1 MAPTLALTGALTSIQ
16 NTAYTLTLGAIIDPG
31 VDTIVANGITVNWGD
46 GTTETYSSVG
56 DVSHT
61 YTTVGDFTISVSL
74 EDEDGTFSDVAT
86 QAVSVSA
93 PADTIDVAAQGNAV
107 IDEGDT
113 FTRTINFTDGEDN
126 GAAGYTVDIDWDNDG
141 DVDESFATT
150 SNSFDVS
157 KVFADGASV
166 QTVSITVTDEAGE
179 SDTEAFDVTV
189 NNVAPVSS
197 ISGPV
202 EVNEGTEATYTFSDI
217 LDPGNDT
224 VTNAVIEW
232 GDGTTTAYTGAG
244 DYSHTYADGDSAP
257 VISLIV
263 TDEDGAYTAASL
275 GVSVNDVA
283 PSITV
288 SGASE
293 TDEGSVYTLTLADL
307 VEPGDDPVSEYLI
320 DWGDGSLV
328 QSVTELGDVTYTFAD
343 GNSSATISVQIVN
356 DEGTFDAGTVDVTIN
371 NVAPTLA
378 LSGALTSIQNTA
390 YTLNLGAI
398 IDPGVDT
405 IVANGITVNW
415 GDGTTETYS
424 SVGDVSHT
432 YTTVGDF
439 TISVSLEDEDGTFS
453 DVATQAVS
461 VSAPADT
468 IDVAAQG
475 NAVIDEGD
483 TFTRTINFT
492 DGEDNGAAGY
502 TVDIDW
508 DNDGDVDE
516 SFATTSNS
524 FDVSKVFADGAS
536 VQTVSIT
543 VTDEAGESD
552 TEAFDVT
559 VNNVAP
565 VSSISGPVEVN
576 EGSEATYTFSDI
588 LDPGNDT
595 VTNAVIEWGDGTT
608 TVYTGAGDYSH
619 TFADGDSAPV
629 ISLIVTD
636 EDGTYTAATLGVA
649 VNDVAPSITVSGA
662 SETDEGS
669 VYTLTLAD
677 LVEPGDDPVS
687 EYLIDWGD
695 GSAVQSVTELG
706 DVTHTFADGN
716 SSATISVQIVNDEGT
731 FDGGTVDVT
740 INNIAP
746 TTSVSS
752 DASVDA
758 NAPFTINFGEVEDPG
773 DDSIS
778 NAVIDWGD
786 GTTSVYSGAGD
797 YVHSYDGT
805 ITNPTIALLVTDED
819 GEFVAASTSIT
830 VNEEISEPT
839 ATGSIQEFTL
849 RDQEVQLDL
858 QISSEEP
865 VLEVIVDWGDG
876 TSESFNDPNA
886 LSHEYGDFGLYEVSV
901 QLVTASG
908 TYDVGVVDDV
918 DVGTRVGDVPGFFNF
933 FDPNAWQNGW
943 TDEGITLAHK
953 SNTADLNEAWS
964 AMSFVGWDSWRIEGQ
979 DVAFGHL
986 GVSGR
991 TSQTGSFFQ
1000 QLDGTEGIR
1009 FDIDTSAMS
1018 GEIMFTDLYA
1028 NESGNLDEQARV
1040 QFFDESDNLVDE
1052 YLVTGSDSGEISM
1065 NFTTQSAFD
1074 YFVVTAGAYDGNGQ
1088 FVYGSYAD
1096 DNGIAG
1102 SGEANTGSELL
1113 IDAIQVGFRGSDN
1126 VVNVTDELLEVT
1138 PDAMMSILPIPEFIS
1153 AASEL
1158 ENSSGATPLPN
1169 VVTMPEQT
1177 ENDVKSILPTPVR
1190 LVGASAS
1197 VIALDV
1203 DAAAGDNDNTQ
1214 EVTLPAYDKDVMST
1228 LPVVSDPVES
1238 DENDSEKISPD
1249 TNEQLAGTGDVGSDL
1264 VKAIEGKKG
1273 IVSTLPVV
1281 EDPIESDEDLDE
1293 GVSVGL
1299 GETASGD
1306 EVPLLKSVGKVIQI
1320 DDDIM
1325 FTLPVISDP
1334 IESDNEQD
1342 ESQAAVSSE
1351 LETTGEVTLTQLE
1364 EESIAVKEGIVSTL
1378 PVVPDLID
1386 AQETPSESSLSL
1398 TGEVGEN
1405 FEFDFAELPTD
1416 SAGMSKA
1423 MTLNY
1428 ALQRGEQSAALTAS
1442 NEKQAIIAELALEFD
1457 DSENQ
1462 FTQYDDYLIR

>member
-1 MAPTLALTGALTSIQ
+1 MSPLTFDAGTIDVTINNVAPTLALTGALTSIQ
-16 NTAYTLTLGAIIDPG
+16 NTAYTLNLGAIIDPG
-31 VDTIVANGITVNWGD
+31 DDTIVANGITVNWGD

-93 PADTIDVAAQGNAV
+93 PADTIDVAAQGNAA

-126 GAAGYTVDIDWDNDG
+126 GAADYTVDIDWDNDG
-141 DVDESFATT
+141 NVDESFATT

-157 KVFADGASV
+157 KVFADGAST

-179 SDTEAFDVTV
+179 SDTEVFDVTV

-197 ISGPV
+197 ISGPI
-202 EVNEGTEATYTFSDI
+202 EVNEGTEAIYTFGDI
-217 LDPGNDT
+217 LDPGDDT
-224 VTNAVIEW
+224 VANAVIEW

-244 DYSHTYADGDSAP
+244 DYSHTYADGDS
-257 VISLIV
+257 S
-263 TDEDGAYTAASL
+263 
-275 GVSVNDVA
+275 
-283 PSITV
+283 
-288 SGASE
+288 
-293 TDEGSVYTLTLADL
+293 
-307 VEPGDDPVSEYLI
+307 
-320 DWGDGSLV
+320 
-328 QSVTELGDVTYTFAD
+328 
-343 GNSSATISVQIVN
+343 
-356 DEGTFDAGTVDVTIN
+356 
-371 NVAPTLA
+371 
-378 LSGALTSIQNTA
+378 
-390 YTLNLGAI
+390 
-398 IDPGVDT
+398 
-405 IVANGITVNW
+405 
-415 GDGTTETYS
+415 
-424 SVGDVSHT
+424 
-432 YTTVGDF
+432 
-439 TISVSLEDEDGTFS
+439 
-453 DVATQAVS
+453 
-461 VSAPADT
+461 
-468 IDVAAQG
+468 
-475 NAVIDEGD
+475 
-483 TFTRTINFT
+483 
-492 DGEDNGAAGY
+492 
-502 TVDIDW
+502 
-508 DNDGDVDE
+508 
-516 SFATTSNS
+516 
-524 FDVSKVFADGAS
+524 
-536 VQTVSIT
+536 
-543 VTDEAGESD
+543 
-552 TEAFDVT
+552 
-559 VNNVAP
+559 
-565 VSSISGPVEVN
+565 
-576 EGSEATYTFSDI
+576 
-588 LDPGNDT
+588 
-595 VTNAVIEWGDGTT
+595 
-608 TVYTGAGDYSH
+608 
-619 TFADGDSAPV
+619 
-629 ISLIVTD
+629 
-636 EDGTYTAATLGVA
+636 
-649 VNDVAPSITVSGA
+649 VSGA

-706 DVTHTFADGN
+706 DVTHTFADGD

-740 INNIAP
+740 INNVAP

-752 DASVDA
+752 AAIVDA
-758 NAPFTINFGEVEDPG
+758 NAPFTINFGEVVDPG
-773 DDSIS
+773 DDTIS
-778 NAVIDWGD
+778 NAVINWGD
-786 GTTSVYSGAGD
+786 GTTSVYTGAGD

-805 ITNPTIALLVTDED
+805 ITNPTIALLITDED
-819 GEFVAASTSIT
+819 GEFVAASTTIT

-886 LSHEYGDFGLYEVSV
+886 LLHEYGDLGLYDVSV

-908 TYDVGVVDDV
+908 TYDVGVIDDV
-918 DVGTRVGDVPGFFNF
+918 DVGTRLGDVPAFFNY

-1009 FDIDTSAMS
+1009 FNIDTSAMS

-1040 QFFDESDNLVDE
+1040 QFFDESGILVDE
-1052 YLVTGSDSGEISM
+1052 YLVTGSASGEVSM
-1065 NFTTQSAFD
+1065 SFTTQSAFD

-1096 DNGIAG
+1096 DNGVAA
-1102 SGEANTGSELL
+1102 SGEVNTGSELL

-1126 VVNVTDELLEVT
+1126 VVNVADELLEVT

-1214 EVTLPAYDKDVMST
+1214 QVTLPAYDKDVMST

-1238 DENDSEKISPD
+1238 DENDSEKVSPD
-1249 TNEQLAGTGDVGSDL
+1249 TNKQLEDTGAVGSDSA
-1264 VKAIEGKKG
+1264 KAIEGKKD

-1281 EDPIESDEDLDE
+1281 GEPIESDEEHDE
-1293 GVSVGL
+1293 NVSVGSD
-1299 GETASGD
+1299 ETASGD
-1306 EVPLLKSVGKVIQI
+1306 EMSLLDSTAKIMQM

-1325 FTLPVISDP
+1325 FTLPVISNP
-1334 IESDNEQD
+1334 VESDEEHD
-1342 ESQAAVSSE
+1342 TSALAVSSE
-1351 LETTGEVTLTQLE
+1351 PLTAGEDTPIQPE
-1364 EESIAVKEGIVSTL
+1364 EESIEVKEGIVSTL

-1386 AQETPSESSLSL
+1386 AQEAPSESSLSL
-1398 TGEVGEN
+1398 AGEVGEN
-1405 FEFDFAELPTD
+1405 FEFDFAELSTD

-1428 ALQRGEQSAALTAS
+1428 ALQRGGQSAALTAS

-1462 FTQYDDYLIR
+1462 FMQYDDYLIR